1 MAIDIMFISKESKR
15 GNGIQNDEKGAILH
29 KVTQE
34 DGEKD
39 QPYNRRFTLF
49 YIYRALLQ
57 I

>member
-1 MAIDIMFISKESKR
+1 MFISKESKW

-29 KVTQE
+29 KATQE